1 MNICGKKVV
10 LRAMEPTDCEL
21 VREMFNDPEIENLVV
36 GWAFPLSQYAQERWY
51 ENHYAD
57 KDFRFIIET
66 AEDGAVGVATLLD
79 IDWKNRMAQHGI
91 KLSSKRYRGKGIG
104 TDAVM
109 AIMRYA
115 FDELGLNRLN
125 GSWFPDNVPSK
136 NMYMKCGWKEEGIRR
151 NYIYKQGKFKDLVE
165 TGILAEE
172 YYRLIA
178 ENHYWDD

>member
-1 MNICGKKVV
+1 MNIYGKKVV

-21 VREMFNDPEIENLVV
+21 VREMFNDPEIERLVV
-36 GWAFPLSQYAQERWY
+36 GWAFPLSQYAQEKWY
-51 ENHYAD
+51 EKHYGD
-57 KDFRFIIET
+57 QDFRFIIET
-66 AEDGAVGVATLLD
+66 PEDGAVGVATLLD

-91 KLSSKRYRGKGIG
+91 KLLNTRHRGRGIG

-125 GSWFPDNVPSK
+125 GSWFPDNIPSK
-136 NMYMKCGWKEEGIRR
+136 TMYMKLGWKEEGIRR
-151 NYIYKQGKFKDLVE
+151 KYIYKQGAFRDLVE
-165 TGILAEE
+165 TGVLAED

-178 ENHYWDD
+178 ENRYWDN